1 MGIQKI
7 NNILLKDP
15 NIGLIKEAIYYYR
28 KRKDSTS
35 AIQNKVKEE
44 EFYSFIIKS
53 FDQYLL
59 NKSINLYNRIEPF
72 IQYYLAY
79 NSLFRIIIPSYLYL
93 VNKKNNYL
101 FILFLLILTNF
112 LQHKLITMEN
122 YLLLYR

>member
-93 VNKKNNYL
+93 EPSKFYSYSNLFENNENKVYFDKSINY
-101 FILFLLILTNF
+101 IN
-112 LQHKLITMEN
+112 
-122 YLLLYR
+122 

>member
-93 VNKKNNYL
+93 EPSKFYSYSNLFENIIKHVEDKYIIFFSWENN
-101 FILFLLILTNF
+101 FI
-112 LQHKLITMEN
+112 
-122 YLLLYR
+122 